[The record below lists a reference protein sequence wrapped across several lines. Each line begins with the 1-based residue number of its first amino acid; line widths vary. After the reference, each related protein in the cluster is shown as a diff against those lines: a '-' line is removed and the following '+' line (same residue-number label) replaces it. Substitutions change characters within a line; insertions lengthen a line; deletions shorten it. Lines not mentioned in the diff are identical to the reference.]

1 MNASEQTELTGVL
14 LKMWLICYTLSSD
27 LIEKCSFPSC
37 EPCVTPVLSQ
47 FLMVVFVQQL
57 VPTFQLVIDVQ
68 TLIDLETKQLILLYV
83 AHGLLPKQ
91 MERLCGRQGKHL
103 FTLVYSAG
111 NHGHVP
117 GFSSQQLPAGV
128 SRGHKGQR
136 QRRND
141 HLLSKWRASN

>member
-1 MNASEQTELTGVL
+1 MTS
-14 LKMWLICYTLSSD
+14 
-27 LIEKCSFPSC
+27 
-37 EPCVTPVLSQ
+37 VLSQ
-47 FLMVVFVQQL
+47 ILMVVFVRQL

-68 TLIDLETKQLILLYV
+68 MLIDLETKQLILLYSV
-83 AHGLLPKQ
+83 HGLLQKQ
-91 MERLCGRQGKHL
+91 MEKLCGGQSKHL

-128 SRGHKGQR
+128 SRGHKSQR

-141 HLLSKWRASN
+141 HLLPK